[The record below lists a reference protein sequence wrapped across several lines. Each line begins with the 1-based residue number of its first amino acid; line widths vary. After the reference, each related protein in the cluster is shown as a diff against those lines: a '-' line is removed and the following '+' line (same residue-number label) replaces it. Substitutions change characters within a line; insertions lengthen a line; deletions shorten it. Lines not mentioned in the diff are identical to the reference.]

1 MWSPSP
7 WRLVLGA
14 GDQDS
19 RALEPARGAR
29 NMAVDQAL
37 LESVAAGAAPVLRFY
52 RWHPACLSFG
62 RNQTARGLY
71 DPARAATLG
80 IDVVRRP
87 TGGLA
92 VLHDAELTYS
102 VIAPA
107 SVLGGPRAAYCTINQ
122 ALAAGLRSLGVNAE
136 LAAGARRET
145 AADAFAAAAPCF
157 ELPAAGEV
165 VVGGRKLIGSAQRV
179 ERRTILQHGSIL
191 VDGSQEAVQQIQAV
205 PGAAPVHATTLRQL
219 LGRSPGWNE
228 LALALENAFARTAG
242 TALAPAGLKSDELD
256 RAARLT
262 ARFADHDWTWR
273 R

>member
-1 MWSPSP
+1 MGAPSR

-14 GDQDS
+14 GDGGT
-19 RALEPARGAR
+19 RTIEPASGSC

-37 LESVAAGAAPVLRFY
+37 LESVAGGAAPVLRFY
-52 RWHPACLSFG
+52 RWQPACLSFG
-62 RNQTARGLY
+62 RNQVARGFY
-71 DPARAATLG
+71 DPARAADLR

-107 SVLGGPRAAYCTINQ
+107 ALLGGPRAAYCTINQ
-122 ALAAGLRSLGVNAE
+122 ALAAGLRSLGVAAE
-136 LAAGARRET
+136 LAAGGRRE
-145 AADAFAAAAPCF
+145 AARDAFAAAAPCF

-165 VVGGRKLIGSAQRV
+165 VVAGHKLIGSAQRV

-191 VDGSQEAVQQIQAV
+191 VDGSQEAIQQIQAV
-205 PGAAPVHATTLRQL
+205 PGATPVHATTLRQL
-219 LGRSPGWNE
+219 LGRTPTWDE

-242 TALAPAGLKSDELD
+242 TALAPARLKSDELD